1 MIQTSQKYY
10 THNDEILTAI
20 WLSFKTYNEKESN
33 INIQRILDLHVPIF
47 ENYGTDVWNLITKL
61 IIT

>member
-20 WLSFKTYNEKESN
+20 WLSFKTYNEKEN
-33 INIQRILDLHVPIF
+33 KINIQRILDLHVPIF
-47 ENYGTDVWNLITKL
+47 DNHGTDV
-61 IIT
+61 